1 MEHHAKQNEDTK
13 QRLLDTAEAL
23 FAEKGYY
30 AVSVREIT
38 NAAGTHLS
46 AVNYHFNDKRNLY
59 LEVFRSR
66 VLPRGMLIFDQ
77 VKKSLGE
84 DTTSPSGVI
93 RAVAKAF
100 LAMKMDRQEEWLRH
114 HQLMARE
121 LASPSEALDLM
132 LQEVQIPLYRM
143 VGERLTPY
151 LPPEERAK
159 LPLMLLSVS
168 GQIMHFSLARQL
180 VGRLTGKPYDHELVD
195 ELVEHIVEFSLKGMG
210 INGKEGAYGPAAA

>member
-1 MEHHAKQNEDTK
+1 MQPDSRHNEDTK
-13 QRLLDTAEAL
+13 QRLLETAEAL
-23 FAEKGYY
+23 FAEKGYD

-46 AVNYHFNDKRNLY
+46 AVNYHFNDKHNLY
-59 LEVFRSR
+59 MEVFRSR
-66 VLPRGMLIFDQ
+66 VLPRGMRIFDQ
-77 VKKSLGE
+77 VKRALG
-84 DTTSPSGVI
+84 DGAVSPAQVI

-100 LAMKMDRQEEWLRH
+100 LAMKMDRQEDWLRH

-132 LQEVQIPLYRM
+132 LQQVQIPLYAL
-143 VGERLTPY
+143 VGERLAPH
-151 LPPEERAK
+151 LLPEERAK

-180 VGRLTGKPYDHELVD
+180 VGKLTGKPYDQELVD

-210 INGKEGAYGPAAA
+210 INGKEGAHGPAVA